1 VPQRALTRGE
11 SKTITRTRL
20 LAAGAKILAESG
32 YGGLSVSAVARAAG
46 VAQPTFY
53 VHFRDKDELLRT
65 LGTEQ
70 IGALRVKLREARLRV
85 LEGQGVEAVRETF
98 RVAVDTWIQH
108 PALLQAFL
116 REQYE
121 SSSPFG
127 TMALEL
133 RADLV
138 ADMVEDFARLGLATE
153 APGGRERLA
162 MIADAMIAQT
172 ECLARGYL
180 DGRYTDREAVVDV
193 LTQFA
198 VGVLGLEEPASR

>member
-1 VPQRALTRGE
+1 MPQRTLTRGE

-20 LAAGAKILAESG
+20 LEAGARILAESG

-98 RVAVDTWIQH
+98 RISVDTWTQH
-108 PALLQAFL
+108 PGLLHAFL

-121 SSSPFG
+121 PNSPFG
-127 TMALEL
+127 SMALQL
-133 RADLV
+133 RADVV
-138 ADMVEDFARLGLATE
+138 ADMVEDFARLGLATDTP
-153 APGGRERLA
+153 AARERLA

-180 DGRYTDREAVVDV
+180 EGRYTDRETVVDV

-198 VGVLGLEEPASR
+198 VGVLGLEDPASR